1 MGNPRIEEKKL
12 NSVIGKM
19 WDIIFSSERHHLTYY
34 LNLQKEMKVLYICVV
49 LIIALEVLEV
59 KVAQLCLTLCNPMD
73 YTVHGILQ
81 ARTLEWLAF
90 PFSRGSSQSRNQTQ
104 VSRIVGG
111 FFTSWAT
118 REDESILYVCD
129 INNNT
134 RSI

>member
-19 WDIIFSSERHHLTYY
+19 WDIIFSSERHHLTYC

-90 PFSRGSSQSRNQTQ
+90 SFSRGSSQSRNQTQ
-104 VSRIVGG
+104 VSRIGGG